1 MITTERSG
9 CKPAPCFMRFMDEK
23 KTEKKI
29 MAEALAKDILTLSRN
44 SLAVNFRFLDRALNA
59 LSFVADENV
68 SLATDGA
75 NIYYSPMFILYCY
88 KTEQTAV
95 TRDML
100 HCLLHC
106 VYRHFFFDREM
117 DRLRW
122 DLACD
127 IAVENSINSLAS
139 PVLHSKRRTRQ
150 QASISVLE
158 DKLDSLTAE
167 RIYKW
172 LGDENISEEELDK
185 LRELFVADGHGPWY
199 GQRDPNA
206 KADPNMD
213 IKKLWEDVSKRMQ
226 TELETINNDKSGA
239 LVQNLRSLNRARYSY
254 TDFLRRFGVH
264 GEVMRLSDDEFDQNY
279 YSYGMELYG
288 NIPLIEPLEYSEQ
301 RRIRDF
307 VIAIDTS
314 GSVKGEVVQSF
325 IQHTHD
331 ILQQQ
336 ESFFTRVNMHIIQC
350 DDQIREDV
358 CIKSR
363 EDFDEY
369 IKHMEILGLG
379 KTDFR
384 PVFAHVDE
392 LMRKKEIQ
400 NLQGLIYFTDGEG
413 RFPERKPDYDTA
425 FILHTQGYAQPEL
438 PSWAMSLTLNE
449 EDILDKRFSAY

>member
-1 MITTERSG
+1 
-9 CKPAPCFMRFMDEK
+9 
-23 KTEKKI
+23 
-29 MAEALAKDILTLSRN
+29 
-44 SLAVNFRFLDRALNA
+44 
-59 LSFVADENV
+59 
-68 SLATDGA
+68 
-75 NIYYSPMFILYCY
+75 
-88 KTEQTAV
+88 
-95 TRDML
+95 
-100 HCLLHC
+100 
-106 VYRHFFFDREM
+106 
-117 DRLRW
+117 
-122 DLACD
+122 
-127 IAVENSINSLAS
+127 
-139 PVLHSKRRTRQ
+139 
-150 QASISVLE
+150 
-158 DKLDSLTAE
+158 
-167 RIYKW
+167 
-172 LGDENISEEELDK
+172 
-185 LRELFVADGHGPWY
+185 
-199 GQRDPNA
+199 
-206 KADPNMD
+206 
-213 IKKLWEDVSKRMQ
+213 MQ

-350 DDQIREDV
+350 DDQVREDV
-358 CIKSR
+358 CVKCR

-379 KTDFR
+379 RTDFR

-392 LMRKKEIQ
+392 LIRKKEIQ

-413 RFPERKPDYDTA
+413 AFPEKKPDYDTA